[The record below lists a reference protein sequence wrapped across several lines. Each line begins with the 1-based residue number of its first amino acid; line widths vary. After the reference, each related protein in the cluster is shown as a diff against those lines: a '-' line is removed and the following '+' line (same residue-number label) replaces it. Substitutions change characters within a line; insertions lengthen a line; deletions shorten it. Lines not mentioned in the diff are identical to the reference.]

1 MKKEWMWGIAA
12 SVAGA
17 VVMLALT
24 QFLADNKAGSDAV
37 TEAQIKTLIQSE
49 LVKAQTVD
57 INGETF
63 TYGQAL
69 SKIDHN
75 LTVIQEALADL
86 SED

>member
-1 MKKEWMWGIAA
+1 MKSWMWGVI
-12 SVAGA
+12 GA
-17 VVMLALT
+17 VVASIAMLFIT

-37 TEAQIKTLIQSE
+37 TDDVIKSIIKTE
-49 LVKAQTVD
+49 LEAAMIVD

-69 SKIDHN
+69 SKINHN
-75 LTVIQEALADL
+75 LVVIQESLKAI